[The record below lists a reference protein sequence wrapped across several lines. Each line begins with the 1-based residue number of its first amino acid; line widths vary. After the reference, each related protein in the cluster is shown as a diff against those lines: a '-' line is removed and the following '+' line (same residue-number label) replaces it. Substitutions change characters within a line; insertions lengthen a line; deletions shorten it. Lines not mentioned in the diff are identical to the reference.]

1 MSNNEKIFS
10 LTPENT
16 NSSFGDIEARRYAKL
31 KKSPD
36 YMFNPCSREAKPLEV
51 GYEHTKEILG
61 L

>member
-1 MSNNEKIFS
+1 MSNEKNFS
-10 LTPENT
+10 NATCKQN
-16 NSSFGDIEARRYAKL
+16 SFGDIEARRYAKL

>member
-1 MSNNEKIFS
+1 MSNEKNFS
-10 LTPENT
+10 NATGKQD
-16 NSSFGDIEARRYAKL
+16 SFGDIEARRYAKL